1 MIIKIVLKE
10 WECKKVEY
18 DCYVDD
24 DEFKKCKDHGIG
36 YFNDEYLGT
45 DDKGYNARPMSRKV
59 INGTFE
65 SRLELANG

>member
-1 MIIKIVLKE
+1 
-10 WECKKVEY
+10 
-18 DCYVDD
+18 CYVDD